1 MNEWHYWPSKDVRIP
16 WWTMAHIH
24 VSSKGGTSGADNRLY
39 KSMRF
44 LIIRQLIG
52 TVEKVLMKRVF
63 RIALLAFISATT
75 LSGCLVEKKDLVQIA
90 RTTNFLRLYQA
101 GDIITYN
108 VEELRLSDLTTRNG
122 ILTIEWRSHT
132 SLLRPG
138 PVTPLIPV
146 LEQVITLSFD
156 GGATETGTV
165 RYISQDAT
173 TREVTLHAI
182 QAPGAN
188 PYYWL
193 SATDLINTPITTE
206 SFSIFTSPMGV
217 GIDPAPVNFNLM
229 EDCDASS
236 SCNYHFGRYSDDM
249 NIVGDSTSIIT
260 SLGEFTDPF
269 QISFNGTTIPDNGFP
284 VIDVRNICGTNTTTH
299 AGTMYVMPEIGI
311 IRMTNTCDDT
321 GGERVRHT
329 IKIRSTNIPLP

>member
-1 MNEWHYWPSKDVRIP
+1 
-16 WWTMAHIH
+16 
-24 VSSKGGTSGADNRLY
+24 
-39 KSMRF
+39 
-44 LIIRQLIG
+44 
-52 TVEKVLMKRVF
+52 MKRVF
-63 RIALLAFISATT
+63 RIAVLAFISAAT
-75 LSGCLVEKKDLVQIA
+75 LSGCLVEKKDPVKIA
-90 RTTNFLRLYQA
+90 RTTDFLRLYQA
-101 GDIITYN
+101 NDIITYN
-108 VEELRLSDLTTRNG
+108 VEEFRYSDSSIRNG
-122 ILTIEWRSHT
+122 ILTIKWLAHAP
-132 SLLRPG
+132 LLRPG
-138 PVTPLIPV
+138 TITPLIPV

-193 SATDLINTPITTE
+193 SASDLINTPITTE
-206 SFSIFTSPMGV
+206 SYSIFTSPMGV
-217 GIDPAPVNFNLM
+217 GINPAPVNFNVM

-236 SCNYHFGRYSDDM
+236 SCDYHFGRYSDDM
-249 NIVGDSTSIIT
+249 NIVGDTTSIIT
-260 SLGEFTDPF
+260 SLGEFTNPF

-311 IRMTNTCDDT
+311 IQMTNTCDDI
-321 GGERVRHT
+321 GGSRVQHT
-329 IKIRSTNIPLP
+329 IRIRSTNISLP